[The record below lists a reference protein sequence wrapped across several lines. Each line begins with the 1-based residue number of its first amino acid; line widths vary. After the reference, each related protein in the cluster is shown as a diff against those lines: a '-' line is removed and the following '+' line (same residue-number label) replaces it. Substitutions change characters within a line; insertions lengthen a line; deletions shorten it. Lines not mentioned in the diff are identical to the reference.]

1 MKTDKNIYQ
10 KNNHILDTYCWQQI
24 NNSAKS
30 RGYVQRNLWR
40 PLLSVSELFCGWMAD
55 SLVYL
60 WSWRI
65 GRTQKKAIFVNDLSF
80 LWPSFCTDMTFIKK
94 WKENFF
100 TSYLCIFKVQSNLEL
115 RTILVTQ
122 FLVLKVK
129 LVLILTV
136 QVSSRVLA
144 IPCFT
149 LIDFSLLLNSVLT
162 QK

>member
-1 MKTDKNIYQ
+1 MTAQEKARKKNLSSKETFQGPAIVLQ
-10 KNNHILDTYCWQQI
+10 PVL
-24 NNSAKS
+24 
-30 RGYVQRNLWR
+30 YVQL
-40 PLLSVSELFCGWMAD
+40 
-55 SLVYL
+55 
-60 WSWRI
+60 
-65 GRTQKKAIFVNDLSF
+65 
-80 LWPSFCTDMTFIKK
+80 
-94 WKENFF
+94 
-100 TSYLCIFKVQSNLEL
+100 NLEL

-149 LIDFSLLLNSVLT
+149 LIDFTLLLNSILT